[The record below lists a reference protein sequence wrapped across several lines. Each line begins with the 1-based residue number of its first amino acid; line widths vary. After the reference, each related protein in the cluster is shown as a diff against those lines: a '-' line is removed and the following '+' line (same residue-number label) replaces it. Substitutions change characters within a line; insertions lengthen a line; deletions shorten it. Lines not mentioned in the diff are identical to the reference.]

1 MSENKFETMSAIADN
16 ELANI
21 DDIDAQLDAILADE
35 TLSDAWKQYHLTGDV
50 LRNEAKQEQ
59 LIDVSDSIAAAI
71 ALEPTVLAP
80 KAKPSIGQKVKDNLV
95 KFIKPGGQVAIAAS
109 AAALMVFGVQQNVA
123 QNEPFAPNQV
133 AQTTPIAGITSP
145 VSYNVNQP
153 SITQQQAY
161 IEQQRR
167 FQALLADHQ
176 QQIKLLSQVPQ
187 NNLNSSTQPVEE
199 KDAKVEKP

>member
-80 KAKPSIGQKVKDNLV
+80 KAKQGIGQKVKDNLV

-109 AAALMVFGVQQNVA
+109 AAALMVLGVQQKSLKTN
-123 QNEPFAPNQV
+123 
-133 AQTTPIAGITSP
+133 
-145 VSYNVNQP
+145 
-153 SITQQQAY
+153 
-161 IEQQRR
+161 
-167 FQALLADHQ
+167 LLL
-176 QQIKLLSQVPQ
+176 QIKWLRLYQ
-187 NNLNSSTQPVEE
+187 LPVLR
-199 KDAKVEKP
+199 AQ